1 MTQVWNPLPA
11 QLDALT
17 EAKISVL
24 RSKGANQLPAL
35 LHDLTA
41 ATNASDYTNL
51 VRVRCMGVAIQ
62 TLLNRANKYIGQS
75 SLDGLTL
82 VSMQTQLTQD
92 LVGLQT
98 RGYCTRPSVKIVSTP
113 AQQRIG
119 HATLY
124 LTCRP
129 ADELIQLSR
138 GMGGLLTRG
147 LGPSPLDTTINS
159 SRARARTRTRE
170 YSIRP
175 VLSAP

>member
-24 RSKGANQLPAL
+24 RSKGANQNPAL

-51 VRVRCMGVAIQ
+51 VRVRCMGVVIQ

-98 RGYCTRPSVKIVSTP
+98 RGYCTRPNVKIVS
-113 AQQRIG
+113 ASGQ
-119 HATLY
+119 
-124 LTCRP
+124 
-129 ADELIQLSR
+129 
-138 GMGGLLTRG
+138 
-147 LGPSPLDTTINS
+147 
-159 SRARARTRTRE
+159 
-170 YSIRP
+170 
-175 VLSAP
+175 